1 MNDKYEAVIGLE
13 VHAQLLTESKI
24 FCGCSTKF
32 GNAPNTNVC
41 PICLGHPGVLPVL
54 NKKVVE
60 YTVLMGLATNCRINE
75 RSIFARKNYF
85 YPDLPKGYQISQY
98 EEPIC
103 EHGFVAITLP
113 NNSQKK
119 IGITRIHME
128 EDAGKSIHD
137 YGYETSIDVNR
148 CGIPLM
154 EIVSEPDIRTAQEAS
169 LYLQK
174 IRQIVRYLNIC
185 DGNMEEGSLRC
196 DANISVRLKGETKF
210 GTKTEV
216 KNMNSFRNV
225 ERAINYEIERQID
238 ILEDGG
244 RIVQETLLWDPDKA
258 EVRNM
263 RSKEEAHDYRYFP
276 EPDLLPVVVSD
287 EWKNEIASAMPELP
301 DQRENRF
308 ISEYELPAYDAE
320 VLTQSRALADYYEK
334 VVSVT
339 EDYKS
344 ASNWVMVDVLKVLNE
359 SKIEINDF
367 PVSPENLGSL
377 INLISKGTISGK
389 IAKEVFAEMLK
400 ENKTPEEIVKEKNL
414 VQISDTSE
422 IEKIISDILQSKPAE
437 VQEYIEGK
445 EKVFGFFVGQVMRES
460 KGRANP
466 KIVNELLRNK
476 LDLLKQEN

>member
-1 MNDKYEAVIGLE
+1 M
-13 VHAQLLTESKI
+13 
-24 FCGCSTKF
+24 
-32 GNAPNTNVC
+32 
-41 PICLGHPGVLPVL
+41 
-54 NKKVVE
+54 
-60 YTVLMGLATNCRINE
+60 
-75 RSIFARKNYF
+75 
-85 YPDLPKGYQISQY
+85 
-98 EEPIC
+98 
-103 EHGFVAITLP
+103 
-113 NNSQKK
+113 
-119 IGITRIHME
+119 
-128 EDAGKSIHD
+128 KS
-137 YGYETSIDVNR
+137 
-148 CGIPLM
+148 L
-154 EIVSEPDIRTAQEAS
+154 
-169 LYLQK
+169 
-174 IRQIVRYLNIC
+174 
-185 DGNMEEGSLRC
+185 
-196 DANISVRLKGETKF
+196 
-210 GTKTEV
+210 
-216 KNMNSFRNV
+216 RNV
-225 ERAINYEIERQID
+225 ERAMTYEIERRVD
-238 ILEDGG
+238 TLEDGG

-263 RSKEEAHDYRYFP
+263 RSKEEAHDYRYYP